1 MRKSY
6 GLVSL
11 PYEFTLFSNKV
22 PVEGVSFNV
31 SLPYEFTLFSNPHL
45 GLPGNDLFH
54 YLMNLHYSQT
64 FCISAGRR
72 LMFHYLMDLHYS
84 QTKKTNTLHHRKFH
98 YLMDLHYS
106 QT

>member
-64 FCISAGRR
+64 DMGEAMKYAAFHYLMNLHYSQTFCISAGRR

-84 QTKKTNTLHHRKFH
+84 QT
-98 YLMDLHYS
+98 
-106 QT
+106 